1 MNAQYDFF
9 PTPQPKGSNKKRF
22 HARLVIDRHITTD
35 DVVKLISTRCSL
47 SPGDV
52 KATLTELSEVLEWEI
67 SRGNSVCLEGI
78 GTFRGSAKSPSVRS
92 VKEIRA
98 ESIRFG
104 GIVYRPDTRLEK
116 RLKGMRFQKVE
127 TSHRSKL
134 LSDVEIDGLLA
145 DYFQDH
151 ESITTRAMSALCG
164 LRLSTALRRL
174 KQRVAEGRLRHPG
187 YRQAPFYYPVPG
199 HFRVSRHTG
208 EEDGTSVENNNP

>member
-22 HARLVIDRHITTD
+22 HARLVVGEHVTTD
-35 DVVKLISTRCSL
+35 EVVKLISTRCSL
-47 SPGDV
+47 SQGDV
-52 KATLTELSEVLEWEI
+52 RATLTELSEVLEWEI
-67 SRGNSVCLEGI
+67 KDGNSVCLDGI

-116 RLKGMRFQKVE
+116 RLMGMKFQKAAS
-127 TSHRSKL
+127 SHRSEL
-134 LSDVEIDGLLA
+134 LTDVEIDGLLA

-187 YRQAPFYYPVPG
+187 YRQAPFYYPVSGCYP
-199 HFRVSRHTG
+199 VYRHTG
-208 EEDGTSVENNNP
+208 EEGESSEKRDD